1 MKNSEEETYRDIVS
15 TVDEVGKRKWI
26 YAHKPSGTL
35 YNYRKYLSYVYLV
48 LLVIVPF
55 IKMNGNPL
63 FLFDLVHGKFI
74 VFGKLFL
81 PQDFILF
88 GLAMLTFLLFI
99 IVFTLAYGRIFCGW
113 VCPQTIFME
122 MVFRRI
128 EYFIEGS
135 ASQQMRVNKGAWTT
149 EILLKKILKHVIFFI
164 VSFLIANIFLS
175 YVIGVDALFQII
187 SEPVKNHLAGFLA
200 ILLFSVV
207 FYIVFAHVREL
218 VCTVVCPYGR
228 LQSVLLDKNSIV
240 VAYNYLRG
248 EPRARESR
256 SRIDTAGDCIDCGL
270 CVQVCPTG
278 IDIRNGTQME
288 CTNCTACIDACNLMM
303 KKTGRAQDLIL
314 FTSENNIK
322 ESSRPKFTY
331 RMAIYSFFLL
341 VLLALMSFLLLER
354 KSLDITVMRVSG
366 QILQTNQDGTIS
378 NLYRMKIVNT
388 SAVPQ
393 VINFHIDVPS
403 AELLFIGNQLDTIKV
418 GHSSE
423 EMFFIKRLKKDIK
436 NRKEDI
442 GLSVSGNGK
451 LLYQKKI
458 AFIGFN

>member
-149 EILLKKILKHVIFFI
+149 EILLKKILKHVIFFL

-207 FYIVFAHVREL
+207 FYIVLFFSLSLIWVRATLPRYRYDQLMALGWKTILPTVISYFMFFACFLIFVDSFWLFDERSALLMLPVR
-218 VCTVVCPYGR
+218 
-228 LQSVLLDKNSIV
+228 
-240 VAYNYLRG
+240 VAL
-248 EPRARESR
+248 ET
-256 SRIDTAGDCIDCGL
+256 DT
-270 CVQVCPTG
+270 
-278 IDIRNGTQME
+278 
-288 CTNCTACIDACNLMM
+288 
-303 KKTGRAQDLIL
+303 
-314 FTSENNIK
+314 
-322 ESSRPKFTY
+322 
-331 RMAIYSFFLL
+331 
-341 VLLALMSFLLLER
+341 LLEPFWIPPET
-354 KSLDITVMRVSG
+354 L
-366 QILQTNQDGTIS
+366 
-378 NLYRMKIVNT
+378 
-388 SAVPQ
+388 
-393 VINFHIDVPS
+393 
-403 AELLFIGNQLDTIKV
+403 
-418 GHSSE
+418 
-423 EMFFIKRLKKDIK
+423 
-436 NRKEDI
+436 
-442 GLSVSGNGK
+442 
-451 LLYQKKI
+451 
-458 AFIGFN
+458 